1 MSTVIETNLALLLPE
16 LFLFVWSLLLVAISF
31 VVKSRNHQFSAIAAL
46 CGLLV
51 SIVLVLLSDYGDI
64 AGRVFINNSTALFFK
79 LICAF
84 AAAVSCLLMLSTAS
98 TQISQ
103 RASLI
108 YPLLLAS
115 TGGMML
121 LAMAE
126 NLISVFV
133 SLEMVT
139 LPLMLMIIIT
149 LRKQDRPVAVKV
161 MLTSIFST
169 LLILYGFSFLYGL
182 SGSADLLQMKINIA
196 VIHLTQRDIGVV
208 ILLCV
213 LTLIAGF
220 MMKMHLPPFH
230 GWAKELYRKLPLPI
244 LAFLATAYITV
255 ILMSFSKV
263 FVNGLFAFY
272 GPEQLPNDWGRLVSL
287 VAAGAIVTG
296 TIKIIQL
303 KEIRSMLFYLVIVQ
317 AGFVMTSIVSMNQLG
332 PQAAGFHLVAFSLA
346 MIGAVSVLYSLE
358 KSRNFVNISELS
370 GLYYSSKPL
379 AFYLGLFFLSLGGLP
394 LTVGFVAKFVIFE
407 AAFSMAQTDFQYYWM
422 YILAGIGLLCAAV
435 LFFYFV
441 SIVFSMFKGSSQE
454 AVGIRLSP
462 VFLIVLTLTAAA
474 TLFFGVLPDSL
485 LDFSLE
491 ISRSFGFI
499 IE

>member
-1 MSTVIETNLALLLPE
+1 MPTIIDTNLVLLLPE
-16 LFLFVWSLLLVAISF
+16 LFLLVWSFLLVAISF
-31 VVKSRNHQFSAIAAL
+31 FVKSRNHQFSAIAAL

-51 SIVLVLLSDYGDI
+51 SIILVLLSDYGDI
-64 AGRVFINNSTALFFK
+64 SGRVFINNSTALFFK
-79 LICAF
+79 LIFAF
-84 AAAVSCLLMLSTAS
+84 SAAVTCLLMLT
-98 TQISQ
+98 TTTPQISK
-103 RASLI
+103 RTSLM

-133 SLEMVT
+133 SLEIAT
-139 LPLMLMIIIT
+139 LPLILIIIIT
-149 LRKQDRPVAVKV
+149 LSKQDRPIAVKV

-169 LLILYGFSFLYGL
+169 VLILYGFSFLYGL

-196 VIHLTQRDIGVV
+196 VIHLTHRDIGVV

-244 LAFLATAYITV
+244 LAFFATAYITI

-272 GPEQLPNDWGRLVSL
+272 GPEQMPNDWGRLVSL

-296 TIKIIQL
+296 TIKILQL

-317 AGFVMTSIVSMNQLG
+317 AGFAMISIVSMNQLG
-332 PQAAGFHLVAFSLA
+332 PQAVGFHLVAFTLA
-346 MIGAVSVLYSLE
+346 MIGAMSVIYCLE
-358 KSRNFVNISELS
+358 KSRNLLTISELA
-370 GLYYSSKPL
+370 GLYSTSKPL
-379 AFYLGLFFLSLGGLP
+379 ALYLGLFFLSLGGLP
-394 LTVGFVAKFVIFE
+394 LTAGFVARFVVFE
-407 AAFSMAQTDFQYYWM
+407 AAFSMAKTDFQYYWM
-422 YILAGIGLLCAAV
+422 YILAGIGVLCAAL

-441 SIVFSMFKGSSQE
+441 SIVFSMFKGSSQDRA
-454 AVGIRLSP
+454 AVRLSP
-462 VFLIVLTLTAAA
+462 VFLTVLTLTAAA
-474 TLFFGVLPDSL
+474 TLFFGILPDSL

-499 IE
+499 VE